1 MKYVSIDGETA
12 IIRVA
17 GRYDLVKTMVVDK
30 ELKSAI
36 QSGCQKILVDFG
48 ETKFSDSSVNRQ
60 LKKVRSMVG
69 GDNFKIINCTGA
81 VLKSMQTSRLD
92 KVFNIQ

>member
-12 IIRVA
+12 VIRVA

-30 ELKSAI
+30 ELKSAL

-60 LKKVRSMVG
+60 LKKVSSMVG
-69 GDNFKIINCTGA
+69 GDNFKFINCTGA
-81 VLKSMQTSRLD
+81 VLKSMQTARLD

>member
-30 ELKSAI
+30 ELKSAL

-81 VLKSMQTSRLD
+81 VLKSMQTARLD

>member
-12 IIRVA
+12 VIRVA
-17 GRYDLVKTMVVDK
+17 GRYDLVKTIVVDK
-30 ELKSAI
+30 ELKSAM
-36 QSGCQKILVDFG
+36 QSGCKKILVDFG

-60 LKKVRSMVG
+60 LKMVRIMVG
-69 GDNFKIINCTGA
+69 GDNVKVVNCTGA
-81 VLKSMQTSRLD
+81 VLKSMQTARLD